1 MRRLNYSLK
10 TELIGDFVF
19 ACRFDVLRFETLRFE
34 TLRFT
39 VMRGIKYRKD
49 ECENLCWIP
58 PGMKPANTRHENPR
72 ILNRSSARGASA
84 STRNPTSDLRPREAR
99 TVLRGDLYPH
109 QPETPCECT
118 LPQNYPAL
126 PRITR
131 SRYSFD
137 TSRTLPDS
145 RTADKMV
152 GMAMTANMPSMRLMT
167 ASMEATEPKM
177 IMST

>member
-19 ACRFDVLRFETLRFE
+19 ACRFDVLRFETLRF
-34 TLRFT
+34 TVMRFT

-72 ILNRSSARGASA
+72 SPNRSSVRGASA
-84 STRNPTSDLRPREAR
+84 STRNPTFRPSNH
-99 TVLRGDLYPH
+99 L
-109 QPETPCECT
+109 
-118 LPQNYPAL
+118 NYPAL